1 MIQHVP
7 AEKQHFD
14 NEHALNGEQVPL
26 KGKELLFLS
35 QMPCFYPS
43 LPYAILKVSKIG
55 DIYQ

>member
-14 NEHALNGEQVPL
+14 KNEHALNCEHVPL

-35 QMPCFYPS
+35 QLPCFYPS
-43 LPYAILKVSKIG
+43 LPM
-55 DIYQ
+55 QF